1 MFYDVSDE
9 WKDIQ
14 QRFLLPEGHIEITSA
29 ITEVGAQE
37 SATASGAY
45 EAFFSNVNRVLGL
58 DNKSSPQAHATNEL
72 NLWALDGSRVIFP
85 DYAMSD
91 SEGYASDIS
100 ESGSVTLTLPKVHNT
115 PIPGVTITWGSEY
128 EEQPP
133 VFTVTAKNGDT
144 VVAELTVTGNTEQV
158 CTVDLEI
165 SNYDSVT
172 VTVHNWCLPYRRARI
187 EKVFLG
193 HILTFTKKDIFSF
206 THEQRADVLSA
217 ELPKNSIEFSLNNI
231 DGRWNP
237 NKYDGIGKYLSERQ
251 KLTVRYGFDIN
262 GTIEWIKAGT
272 FYLSEWRTPENG
284 IEASFVARDIFEYFM
299 NEPYRGTSYDTTL
312 SDIVSEIFSYDWLP
326 SDFSYYVPWE
336 ALEQSCDLEEGKEYT
351 CAEVLQLCANA
362 ARLAMHQDRDGKLV
376 FKHYPENDP
385 PQPDYTIPLSLS
397 YSHPEIVLSKPLKAV
412 SVGFTHEDGEKGT
425 FVLSVGNS
433 GATQTADSPLL
444 RGESYAETY
453 AEWIRDN
460 LISRKTISGEYRAD
474 PRLDV
479 FDLVVAESK
488 YDTFPCVAIT
498 SIKYIFNGSFRGT
511 YEGRVLEGYF

>member
-1 MFYDVSDE
+1 MIYSVSDE

-29 ITEVGAQE
+29 ITDVGAQE
-37 SATASGAY
+37 SATASGTY

-85 DYAMSD
+85 DYATSD
-91 SEGYASDIS
+91 NEGYASDIS
-100 ESGSVTLTLPKVHNT
+100 ESGSVTLTLPAVRTT

-133 VFTVTAKNGDT
+133 VFTVTAKNGDA
-144 VVAELTVTGNTEQV
+144 VVAELTVTDNTEQV
-158 CTVDLEI
+158 CAVDLEI
-165 SNYDSVT
+165 SNYDSIT

-193 HILTFTKKDIFSF
+193 HVLTFAKKDIFSY
-206 THEQRADVLSA
+206 THEQRGDVLSA

-262 GTIEWIKAGT
+262 GIIEWIKAGT

-284 IEASFVARDIFEYFM
+284 IEANFVARDIFEYFM
-299 NEPYRGTSYDTTL
+299 NEPYTGLRSGSL
-312 SDIVSEIFSYDWLP
+312 SDIVSEVLNSDWLP
-326 SDFSYYVPWE
+326 SDFSYSVPWDAFDGNCE
-336 ALEQSCDLEEGKEYT
+336 LEEGKEYT
-351 CAEVLQLCANA
+351 CAEILQLCANV
-362 ARLAMHQDRDGKLV
+362 ARLAMHQNRDGVLV
-376 FKHYPENDP
+376 FKRYPENDP
-385 PQPDYTIPLSLS
+385 PQPDYIIPLSLS

-412 SVGFTHEDGEKGT
+412 SVGFTYEDGEKGA

-433 GATQTADSPLL
+433 GATQTADNPLL
-444 RGESYAETY
+444 RGDSYAEPY

-479 FDLVVAESK
+479 FDLVEVESK